1 MLDVQVPV
9 SVAGAEGEEAR
20 LRIKDADPGPLPLS
34 WTLADFNN
42 HLVRVGKRRPF
53 NIRITGGEDE

>member
-1 MLDVQVPV
+1 M

-20 LRIKDADPGPLPLS
+20 LRIKEAESGPALPLS

-42 HLVRVGKRRPF
+42 HLVRLGKRRPF
-53 NIRITGGEDE
+53 NIRIAGSEHE